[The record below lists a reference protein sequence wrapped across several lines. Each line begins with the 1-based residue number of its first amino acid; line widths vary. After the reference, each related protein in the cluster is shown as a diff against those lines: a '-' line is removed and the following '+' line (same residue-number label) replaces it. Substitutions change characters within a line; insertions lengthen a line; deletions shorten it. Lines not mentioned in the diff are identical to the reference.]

1 MQQTLTAKIRL
12 YPTYEQIALFKA
24 VTKEYQR
31 LCNIVS
37 QWYFDGHFNANQK
50 VFQKDMYRYLR
61 NESPKL
67 NSQMVQ
73 STYRTVKARYD
84 TVRTQLYQHP
94 YRYDTGLIDEKTG
107 KHVWKSVPRTLE
119 WLWKPIHFKRPQA
132 DYVHGSNYS
141 FVKERTMI
149 SLNVLAKRIKV
160 PFKADYLEDLFT
172 TNAKLGSVK
181 YFV

>member
-12 YPTYEQIALFKA
+12 YPTNEQIVSFKA
-24 VTKEYQR
+24 ITKEYQR

-61 NESPKL
+61 NESPNL

-84 TVRTQLYQHP
+84 MVRTQLYQRP
-94 YRYDTGLIDEKTG
+94 YRYDTEVIDEKTG
-107 KHVWKSVPRTLE
+107 RH
-119 WLWKPIHFKRPQA
+119 I
-132 DYVHGSNYS
+132 
-141 FVKERTMI
+141 
-149 SLNVLAKRIKV
+149 
-160 PFKADYLEDLFT
+160 
-172 TNAKLGSVK
+172 
-181 YFV
+181 

>member
-12 YPTYEQIALFKA
+12 YPTHEQIALFKA

-37 QWYFDGHFNANQK
+37 QWYFDGYFNANQK
-50 VFQKDMYRYLR
+50 VFQKDMYHYLR

-107 KHVWKSVPRTLE
+107 KHIWESIPRTLE
-119 WLWKPIHFKRPQA
+119 WLWKMCIRDRSNIRPPNFPKDWLSSPLLQIRRA
-132 DYVHGSNYS
+132 IIGDQ
-141 FVKERTMI
+141 
-149 SLNVLAKRIKV
+149 L
-160 PFKADYLEDLFT
+160 
-172 TNAKLGSVK
+172 
-181 YFV
+181 